1 MRKLLTG
8 IITILALA
16 GCARMGQPDG
26 GWFDDTP
33 PRVLAEQ
40 PRDKSTNVSSQHIN
54 IFFNEFI
61 KIDNP
66 SEKVV
71 ISPPQIEPPDIK
83 GAGKRISINIKDS
96 LFDNT
101 TYTIDFSDAI
111 TDNNEGNPLGNY
123 TYSFSTGDHID
134 TLEVAGYVVNA
145 ENIEPI
151 KGILVGLYN
160 NLADTAFTT
169 QPMLRVSRTDDQ
181 GHFVVKG
188 VAPGEYRI
196 FALQDADANYF
207 FSQKNEMIAFN
218 HDIIVPT
225 CKPDVRQDTIWADTL
240 HIASINQEGYTHFL
254 PDDIVLRAFTEQQ
267 TDRFLLKTER
277 REPDRFTLFFTY
289 GHPQLPEI
297 KGLNYDD
304 TDAFILEASEHLD
317 TLTYWLR
324 DTTLIQQ
331 DTLRTVLSYLS
342 TDTLGTLQLSTDT
355 LDILAKTPYEK
366 RLKDMQKEREKW
378 EKEQEKAKKK
388 GNKYE
393 TEMPVAP
400 LDIKLNVI
408 GDMMPNS
415 YITLESP
422 TPIALIDT
430 TKIHLTTKI
439 DTFEVEKPYI
449 LQQISTTNDTLLH
462 VNTAV
467 RLYTIRPDSTDMM
480 WTPKTN
486 YTLVLDSAAVT
497 DIYGKA
503 SDNTKKA
510 INIKSEEDY
519 TTIIFHVSKVDENPY
534 VGQLVNS
541 SDKPVRQTYS
551 DNGDLVFTFVKPG
564 EYYLRVFSDAN
575 GNGLWDTGE
584 YADDRQA
591 ETVWYYPE
599 KIECKAKWTL
609 ERTWNLMRLD
619 PTKLKPSAITKQ
631 KGEKKRQRKN
641 QNIERARK
649 LGIIYTPN
657 MRFN

>member
-1 MRKLLTG
+1 
-8 IITILALA
+8 
-16 GCARMGQPDG
+16 MGQPDG

-160 NLADTAFTT
+160 NLTDTAFTT

-254 PDDIVLRAFTEQQ
+254 PDNIVLRAFTEQQ

-297 KGLNYDD
+297 KGLNYDE

-439 DTFEVEKPYI
+439 DTLEVEKPYI